1 MGCPTKHP
9 INTHTNQHHKTM
21 KKILLVAMSLAMTIG
36 TSAQSKKE
44 LQSKV
49 EELEQLNTEL
59 NTHMTKLDAQVGEIT
74 TMVKG
79 LQTDVSKLQSE
90 NEQLK
95 EKINAQQTNAAA
107 KDEATHFVSDSIADM
122 LLKFYS
128 ATTVEERAKYVMD
141 PQRVLPLMR
150 NYYKGGITPLNKFV
164 RVRNENNIFYPK
176 QELAVPMGSGL
187 YYLRVEL
194 VEDYIVRHI
203 VLRTS
208 QGFKLDW
215 EATVQYGDTSDFM
228 LTKAN
233 VGKTFTFHCQIGKS
247 VYKWN
252 DYYDYIFLSN
262 MSRTKDTNHY
272 SPASPGFGYGV
283 FQKDGSIARRLREII
298 DNREPDYSDN
308 YRALFFI
315 IVKAEVEENND
326 GRCFFELK
334 DIVSETPS
342 YFVRKRPKKQK
353 LTF

>member
-1 MGCPTKHP
+1 
-9 INTHTNQHHKTM
+9 M

-49 EELEQLNTEL
+49 EELEKQNTEL
-59 NTHMTKLDAQVGEIT
+59 NDLLKEKNHRVEKLTLEVNQL
-74 TMVKG
+74 K
-79 LQTDVSKLQSE
+79 SE

-164 RVRNENNIFYPK
+164 RVRNEHNIFYPK
-176 QELAVPMGSGL
+176 QELAVTIGSGL
-187 YYLRVEL
+187 YYLIVEL
-194 VEDYIVRHI
+194 VKNYTVRHI

-215 EATVQYGDTSDFM
+215 EATVQYGETSDVM

-233 VGKTFTFHCQIGKS
+233 VGKTFTFHCRIGKS

-252 DYYDYIFLSN
+252 DYYDYIFLYN
-262 MSRTKDTNHY
+262 MRYTEDTNHY
-272 SPASPGFGYGV
+272 SPAFPGFGYGV

-298 DNREPDYSDN
+298 DNRVPDDSDN
-308 YRALFFI
+308 YIAPFFI
-315 IVKAEVEENND
+315 IVKAEVFD
-326 GRCFFELK
+326 GGNGKYYFELK

>member
-1 MGCPTKHP
+1 MKGAQ
-9 INTHTNQHHKTM
+9 NSFNSWDKTFNIM
-21 KKILLVAMSLAMTIG
+21 KKILLVAMSLAMAIG

-49 EELEQLNTEL
+49 EELEKLNTEL

-95 EKINAQQTNAAA
+95 EKINAQQTNAAT
-107 KDEATHFVSDSIADM
+107 KEEEEATHFVSDSIADM
-122 LLKFYS
+122 LLKFYG

-141 PQRVLPLMR
+141 PERVLPLMR
-150 NYYKGGITPLNKFV
+150 NYYKGGITPLK
-164 RVRNENNIFYPK
+164 EFYWVSGDATEDSPK
-176 QELAVPMGSGL
+176 EEGAVAKGSGL
-187 YYLRVEL
+187 YYLEADL
-194 VEDYIVRHI
+194 VEDYTVRHI

-215 EATVQYGDTSDFM
+215 EATVQYGETSDFM

-233 VGKTFTFHCQIGKS
+233 VGKTFTFHCQIGNH
-247 VYKWN
+247 VYKRN
-252 DYYDYIFLSN
+252 DYYDEIILRN
-262 MSRTKDTNHY
+262 MWGTKDINRY
-272 SPASPGFGYGV
+272 SPGDPDLGEGV

-298 DNREPDYSDN
+298 DNREPDYSDGTF
-308 YRALFFI
+308 YI
-315 IVKAEVEENND
+315 IVKAEVKENNKY
-326 GRCFFELK
+326 RSKYNFELK
-334 DIVSETPS
+334 DTVSETPS

>member
-1 MGCPTKHP
+1 
-9 INTHTNQHHKTM
+9 M
-21 KKILLVAMSLAMTIG
+21 KKILLLTMSLAMTIG
-36 TSAQSKKE
+36 ISAQSKKE
-44 LQSKV
+44 LQDKV
-49 EELEQLNTEL
+49 EELEKQNTEL
-59 NTHMTKLDAQVGEIT
+59 NDLLKEKNHRVEELTLEVNQLK
-74 TMVKG
+74 
-79 LQTDVSKLQSE
+79 SE

-164 RVRNENNIFYPK
+164 WVMGDANNHHPK
-176 QELAVPMGSGL
+176 QELAVTIGSGL

-194 VEDYIVRHI
+194 VKNYTVRHI

-215 EATVQYGDTSDFM
+215 EATVQYGETSDVM

-233 VGKTFTFHCQIGKS
+233 VGKTFTFHCQIKNR
-247 VYKWN
+247 VKEWN
-252 DYYDYIFLSN
+252 DYYDYITLYN
-262 MSRTKDTNHY
+262 MSYTEDTNHY
-272 SPASPGFGYGV
+272 SPASPGSGYGV
-283 FQKDGSIARRLREII
+283 FLKDESIARRLREII
-298 DNREPDYSDN
+298 DNREPDYSDDTF
-308 YRALFFI
+308 YI
-315 IVKAEVEENND
+315 IVKAEVKESNNKY
-326 GRCFFELK
+326 RSKYNFELK

-342 YFVRKRPKKQK
+342 YFVRKRPMKQK

>member
-128 ATTVEERAKYVMD
+128 ATTVEERAKYVMA

-164 RVRNENNIFYPK
+164 WVRGDATKDSPK
-176 QELAVPMGSGL
+176 EEGAVPMGSGL

-215 EATVQYGDTSDFM
+215 EATVQYGETSDFM

-233 VGKTFTFHCQIGKS
+233 VGQTFTFHCQIDNS

-252 DYYDYIFLSN
+252 DYYDSIYLSN
-262 MSRTKDTNHY
+262 MSGTEDPNRY
-272 SPASPGFGYGV
+272 SPEFPGFGTAV
-283 FQKDGSIARRLREII
+283 FQKDESIARRLREII
-298 DNREPDYSDN
+298 DNRVPDNPDEFY
-308 YRALFFI
+308 I

-342 YFVRKRPKKQK
+342 FFVRERPKKQK